1 MPAKFDREAAIAM
14 TTLARDVISDPDR
27 RLAFAEHPHRTAED
41 VGVDMSVLPDAV
53 VDTLIKL
60 SPEELQLLAEL
71 NETLTSEGLYV
82 EFDGMQ
88 TCIFL

>member
-1 MPAKFDREAAIAM
+1 MPEKFNREAAIAM
-14 TTLARDVISDPDR
+14 TTLAQEVISDPDR
-27 RLAFAEHPHRTAED
+27 LRAFAEHPHRTAED
-41 VGVDMSVLPDAV
+41 AGVDLSVLPDAV

-60 SPEELQLLAEL
+60 SEEELQLLAEL
-71 NETLTSEGLYV
+71 NQTLTREGLYV